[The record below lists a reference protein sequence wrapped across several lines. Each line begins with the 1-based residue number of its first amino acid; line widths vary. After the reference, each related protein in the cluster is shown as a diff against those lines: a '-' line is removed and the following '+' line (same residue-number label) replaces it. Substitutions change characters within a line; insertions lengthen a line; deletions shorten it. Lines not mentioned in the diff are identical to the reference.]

1 LGRFEITSLLTDMKK
16 FLFLILL
23 LILYSNIALSQNYS
37 NEEKKILLLQ
47 DSRTFGEND
56 KLLFYLKSDN
66 ADVVSRA
73 IFALANIQD
82 SSSADELGTVLLQNQ
97 NKYLRFLA
105 AYALGQIPCEPS
117 QIFIRTALKSETE
130 ALVKEQLLEAIGK
143 IGAEEDLQFTYEKYG
158 VEYNFY
164 KALMILRFGLRKL
177 KNEKTFAELV
187 DILNSNPDSKT
198 KMLCLYTMWRAGDA
212 TLLAPYKELLK
223 NYLKDD
229 DGLNRSYAINALGK
243 LKDKEILFQI
253 LNNVKSEPDWRAKVN
268 SFNIINNFS
277 YDELKDE
284 LDKINETLT
293 SIHQRGIANEPNGM
307 PYDFAYLGAV
317 NKLYSSQNL
326 KITDNRV
333 LYDYLDNI
341 TNIELDGI
349 VENKVQTLNTIFL
362 KGEAIKTMG
371 NIFKD
376 EMKDELIRRYKKASD
391 YNLKSDIIRAFS
403 SFNDGKI
410 FRDVRD
416 LIFNDVQEYGKTH
429 NIDKEKYIGA
439 EDLGKLYRAY
449 SELINACLPKVNDE
463 DKNTIRLICYDFLTS
478 KDITIVGNCLETLKD
493 SSLQKDNWKAET
505 AQIIQF
511 EYPTLS
517 LPNDFD
523 LINAY
528 VDFIGEMKIPG
539 MTALLEKNLES
550 DQYEITKRS
559 ADALKKI
566 TGNDY
571 SERIKNKIYNKD
583 FDWSYLQKIFT
594 NKFASVKTNKGTIK
608 IELFPEV
615 TPFTVYNFV
624 KLSEKGFYNGTI
636 FHRVVPN
643 FVIQGG
649 DPTGTGNGG
658 PGYSIRSEFSQ
669 LNYLAGTVGMASS
682 GKDTEGSQWF
692 ITHSPQYHLDS
703 RYTLFG
709 MVVEGQDIVN
719 KIQIGDKI
727 ESITFSSTK

>member
-1 LGRFEITSLLTDMKK
+1 MRK
-16 FLFLILL
+16 FLFLLL
-23 LILYSNIALSQNYS
+23 SLILYSGIAFSQNYS
-37 NEEKKILLLQ
+37 TEEKKILLLQ

-117 QIFIRTALKSETE
+117 QIFVRTALKSETE
-130 ALVKEQLLEAIGK
+130 PLVKEQLLEAIGK
-143 IGAEEDLQFTYEKYG
+143 IGMEEDLQFTYEKYG
-158 VEYNFY
+158 AEYNFY

-212 TLLAPYKELLK
+212 TLLTPYKELLQS
-223 NYLKDD
+223 YLQDA

-243 LKDKEILFQI
+243 LKDKNISNEILAG
-253 LNNVKSEPDWRAKVN
+253 LKNETDWRCKVN
-268 SFNIINNFS
+268 AFNITGNFS
-277 YDELKDE
+277 YDEIKDE
-284 LDKINETLT
+284 IPTINNTL
-293 SIHQRGIANEPNGM
+293 SSLLVEDQSVYYIS
-307 PYDFAYLGAV
+307 AYLGAINRIFA
-317 NKLYSSQNL
+317 NKTYSIRDVTYEYEYL
-326 KITDNRV
+326 KS
-333 LYDYLDNI
+333 LM
-341 TNIELDGI
+341 TNNA
-349 VENKVQTLNTIFL
+349 V
-362 KGEAIKTMG
+362 KGEVIKTLG

-376 EMKDELIRRYKKASD
+376 EMKNELIDLYKAETD
-391 YNLKSDIIRAFS
+391 YGIKSDIIRAFS

-429 NIDKEKYIGA
+429 TIDKEKYIGA

-478 KDITIVGNCLETLKD
+478 KDITIVANCLETLKD
-493 SSLQKDNWKAET
+493 SSIQKDNWKAET
-505 AQIIQF
+505 TQIIQF

-539 MTALLEKNLES
+539 MNASLEKNLES
-550 DQYEITKRS
+550 GEYEITKRS

-583 FDWSYLQKIFT
+583 FDWNYLQKIFT

-615 TPFTVYNFV
+615 TPFTVYNFM

-669 LNYLAGTVGMASS
+669 LNYLTGTVGMASS

-692 ITHSPQYHLDS
+692 ITHSPQFHLDS

-709 MVVEGQDIVN
+709 MVVEGQDIVD
-719 KIQIGDKI
+719 KTQIGDKI
-727 ESITFSSTK
+727 QSITFSSTK